1 MPHDPTEST
10 PSSGVFD
17 DALRDVRE
25 LGHLLGELERN
36 RADLATAQRI
46 AGMGSWTLIP
56 DTEEVELSDEMLR
69 QLFIDRSTWNGTLF
83 ERPGGDPSRTI
94 FHLIEE
100 GDSARRRRR
109 DGSHPWSSAWSPP
122 TAPIRWM
129 FAQGVTEFDDDGRA
143 VRVVGTAF
151 DISERKAVED
161 DRRELVAHFV
171 RTREAERLHV
181 AAELQESTLQTL
193 TAALLRIEA
202 LEGSSSDPAIGEVLR
217 ATTAALRATMES
229 VRRLV
234 FELYPTALEHGLGP
248 ALEDLASRKLAPRGV
263 NVTIHDRTGS
273 SLPRAV
279 VTSA

>member
-69 QLFIDRSTWNGTLF
+69 QLFIDRSTWNGTLSNALAAIH
-83 ERPGGDPSRTI
+83 PDDL
-94 FHLIEE
+94 HLIEE
-100 GDSARRRRR
+100 GIRQATEEGRVAPVEFRVVAP
-109 DGSHPWSSAWSPP
+109 DGA
-122 TAPIRWM
+122 IRWM

-263 NVTIHDRTGS
+263 NVTIHDRTG
-273 SLPRAV
+273 
-279 VTSA
+279 